1 MIKFI
6 DSLKKEELKGKKV
19 LMRTD
24 INVPVE
30 NGEIKETFRI
40 KAQKETLDYLVD
52 NGAKIL
58 LVAHLNAGDS
68 FLPITE
74 QIGEILRHPL
84 TLVPHSELEVV
95 AELFSEYSV
104 LLLDNIRQDPREEKN
119 DKEFALRLS
128 EGFDFYVNND
138 FAVCHRNHASV
149 SAITEYLPSYAGF
162 QIRKETE
169 NLSKALGAPMAGKVL
184 VLGGAKISTKLPVIK
199 NFLDKAENILVGG
212 ALVNNFFKAQGINVG
227 ASLVDDSVFANT
239 TLPDNAMLSGN
250 VVLAE
255 DILIS
260 KNKIAETEAEVSQ
273 VKDLDSQHLI
283 VDIGPETAKHFAE
296 IIKKSSLTI
305 WSGPMG
311 ISEVKKFSEGT
322 KVVAEA
328 VVKASHS
335 IIGGG
340 DTIAAVDKLGLLDK
354 FSYVST
360 GGGAMLVFLAEE
372 KLPGLEALNY
382 YAP

>member
-128 EGFDFYVNND
+128 KGFDFYVNND